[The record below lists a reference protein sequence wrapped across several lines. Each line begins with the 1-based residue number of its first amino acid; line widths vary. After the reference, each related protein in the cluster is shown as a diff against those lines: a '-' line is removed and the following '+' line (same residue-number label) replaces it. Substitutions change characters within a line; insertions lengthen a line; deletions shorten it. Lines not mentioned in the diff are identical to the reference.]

1 MNTTYDTIET
11 IIGQSFTSD
20 PFEISQE
27 RIVQFADATNDHQW
41 IHIDEERAAEGPFGA
56 TVAHGYLTLSL
67 LVPLVQNVGLFP
79 EDVSAVINYGLNKL
93 RFINPVTAGGSITLQ
108 GAVTDVTE
116 RRDGQKLLTVQCE
129 VVGAGGNTVLATEA
143 LFLLVR

>member
-41 IHIDEERAAEGPFGA
+41 IHIDEERASEGPFGA

-79 EDVSAVINYGLNKL
+79 EDASAVINYGLNKL
-93 RFINPVTAGGSITLQ
+93 RFINPVPAGGSITLQ
-108 GAVTDVTE
+108 GAVTNVTE
-116 RRDGQKLLTVQCE
+116 RRNGQKLLTVQCE